1 MTQHRT
7 PSIRTEWNR
16 LTVDQRI
23 QEILTNSNLYQR
35 WRRIKKLAEFYSRQ
49 DHNEHT
55 SK

>member
-1 MTQHRT
+1 MTQYRM